1 MDSRVANDHAGV
13 EPVDP
18 PISISHLM
26 RTLRGYLPV
35 IVLTLL
41 SVTIL
46 YALVVVAYMLIKP
59 SQSVTSVRFRLNF
72 TGADKSTYPNG
83 QRFNASSIIST
94 PVLLKVYRANDLGR
108 FCTFTIFS
116 RSIVVLEAN
125 PALERLNTEYQA
137 RMADPKLTPVD
148 RDRLAREFDAKRDS
162 LGKNEYT
169 LNYTRAAGSI
179 PEHLVRKTL
188 SDILVTWANDAEN
201 EQSLLDFPM
210 AVLSPNILNVS
221 SAEANDP
228 MISLL
233 LLRSNI
239 GRVLLN
245 IHELELVPGAS
256 VIRTPTQHMSLL
268 EIRLRLEDTLRF
280 RVEPL
285 LNVVRS
291 SGLVRNPAAM
301 IQFLETQINYDER
314 TLHDMQQRS
323 DAIRNALSVYAMSSP
338 GAEEA
343 RSAAAQPSGTREVK
357 GGGDTVTPIV
367 NETFLD
373 RLVALSN
380 QTDEVRYRQKAADEY
395 HRATLAIIPAEQAVA
410 YDKELLEMMKRSPST
425 GASTSA
431 AQIQGDID
439 SIRSESRA
447 LVAQVNE
454 IYQVLSRTM
463 NPASQ
468 VYSVTQA
475 PTTNIQRTGDL
486 RRGILGLLLVVLLT
500 LPITVIV
507 CLLHNRVREEEREEE
522 AELEEA
528 TDGRR
533 VAV

>member
-1 MDSRVANDHAGV
+1 MDSRVAHDHAGG

-18 PISISHLM
+18 PISVAHLM

-41 SVTIL
+41 AVTIL
-46 YALVVVAYMLIKP
+46 YALVMVTFMLIKP
-59 SQSVTSVRFRLNF
+59 SQSVTTVRFRLNF
-72 TGADKSTYPNG
+72 AGADKGTYPNG
-83 QRFNASSIIST
+83 ARFNASTIVST
-94 PVLLKVYRANDLGR
+94 PVLLKAYRANDLGR
-108 FCTFTIFS
+108 FCTFTVFS
-116 RSIVVLEAN
+116 QSIVVLEAN

-137 RMADPKLTPVD
+137 RLADPKLTPVD
-148 RDRLAREFDAKRDS
+148 RDRLAREFDSKRDS
-162 LGKNEYT
+162 LGKNEYA
-169 LNYTRAAGSI
+169 LNYTRTAGSI
-179 PEHLVRKTL
+179 PEDLVRKTL
-188 SDILVTWANDAEN
+188 SDILVTWSNDAEN
-201 EQSLLDFPM
+201 EQNLLDYPM

-221 SAEANDP
+221 SAETNDP

-239 GRVLLN
+239 GRILLN
-245 IHELELVPGAS
+245 VHDLELVPGAS

-314 TLHDMQQRS
+314 KLHDLQQRS
-323 DAIRNALSVYAMSSP
+323 DAIRTALSVYAASSP
-338 GAEEA
+338 EAEEA
-343 RSAAAQPSGTREVK
+343 RSAATQAPGARELK
-357 GGGDTVTPIV
+357 QGGDSVTPIV

-373 RLVALSN
+373 RLVALST
-380 QTDEVRYRQKAADEY
+380 QSDELRYRQKAADEY

-410 YDKELLEMMKRSPST
+410 YDKELLEMMKRGGAT
-425 GASTSA
+425 GVTTSA
-431 AQIQGDID
+431 AQIQADIE

-475 PTTNIQRTGDL
+475 PTTTIQRPGDL
-486 RRGILGLLLVVLLT
+486 RRNFLGLVLVLLLT
-500 LPITVIV
+500 LPITVVV
-507 CLLHNRVREEEREEE
+507 CLLHNRVREEETAEEE
-522 AELEEA
+522 ELVDA
-528 TDGRR
+528 T
-533 VAV
+533 VV